1 MTPLQTLRSS
11 CIDGQNLIEY
21 NMVEH
26 ADEQEGTTALTVAT
40 YAKALVSGFYL
51 LSGLTFLEF
60 KFNNALSSGLK
71 YTLGQWPSRKHNRE
85 LVSSHYRD

>member
-40 YAKALVSGFYL
+40 YAKALVSGF
-51 LSGLTFLEF
+51 
-60 KFNNALSSGLK
+60 
-71 YTLGQWPSRKHNRE
+71 
-85 LVSSHYRD
+85 